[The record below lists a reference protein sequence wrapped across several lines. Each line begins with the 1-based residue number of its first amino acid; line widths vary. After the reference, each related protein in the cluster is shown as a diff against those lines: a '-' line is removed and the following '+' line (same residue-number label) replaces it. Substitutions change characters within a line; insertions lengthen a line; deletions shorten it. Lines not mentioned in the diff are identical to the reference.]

1 MLYMIICPYYALH
14 YRYNIIY
21 LQIYTIT
28 TILGYANQTSWG
40 AIELA
45 EIIPIEPEQG
55 NVARELG
62 LFTMTVNEPQYRCV
76 QTLLIL
82 GLFLLPKLQRFD
94 NILFL
99 RRFAIIM
106 QTVNESKV
114 KWSLRD
120 VIFLAIIAIFF
131 GVIFELWSAAYYAV
145 AATPL
150 KPYANDLTLGV
161 WLMAGP
167 LAGAILQKVG
177 SSTIGE
183 VLAAAVEM
191 LLFSSWGAANLISGF
206 VQGIGT
212 ELGFAA
218 TGYKSWDKLG
228 LTLSVLTTTIV
239 TFIWD
244 LFNSGY
250 ADYKPGMMITLFII
264 RLISAGF
271 FGGVLV
277 YYIKKLVTKSG
288 LLKR

>member
-1 MLYMIICPYYALH
+1 
-14 YRYNIIY
+14 
-21 LQIYTIT
+21 
-28 TILGYANQTSWG
+28 
-40 AIELA
+40 
-45 EIIPIEPEQG
+45 
-55 NVARELG
+55 
-62 LFTMTVNEPQYRCV
+62 
-76 QTLLIL
+76 
-82 GLFLLPKLQRFD
+82 
-94 NILFL
+94 
-99 RRFAIIM
+99 M
-106 QTVNESKV
+106 QTVTESKV

-120 VIFLAIIAIFF
+120 AIFLAIIAIFF
-131 GVIFELWSAAYYAV
+131 GVIFEVWSAAYYAV

-218 TGYKSWDKLG
+218 TGYKNWDKLG
-228 LTLSVLTTTIV
+228 ISLSVLTTTIV

-250 ADYKPGMMITLFII
+250 ADYKPSLMITLFII

-271 FGGVLV
+271 FGGALV
-277 YYIKKLVTKSG
+277 YFIKKLVAKSG